1 MRKKDEIGP
10 HIKSNNDTNKIM
22 TRLIIALMPIVCFAI
37 FKNTII
43 SYYKT
48 DSSIISLLN
57 PIFMIFTGII
67 TSLLS
72 EYLYIKI
79 VLRKSNKVTFKELI
93 KSYSIIPGLFVALL
107 LPVNTPLWIVAFGAF
122 TSSII
127 GKMLFGG
134 LGQNIFNPALVG
146 YLLISASYSSLI
158 GGYLN
163 SYELDAIASS
173 TPLTNLA
180 SLNYFGTYETL
191 ISPYGNL
198 FNFLFG
204 TIPGSLGEVSKIL
217 IIVAFIYLTLTKTI
231 KWKIPF
237 MYVLTVFI
245 MTFLIGNSVNLGI
258 WYPTFHILS
267 GGLLFGAVF
276 MATDPVTSPITNAG
290 QVLYGI
296 SLGILT
302 VILRF
307 LTPYPEGVATSIL
320 FMNLL
325 VFLFDKIG
333 LKIKY
338 NIKKIWI
345 PILVIII
352 IFTSSV
358 LLISNRL
365 KEAKKEENNKEVKT
379 VEILDVKEEGNKKI
393 YTVSSKGWGIIKA
406 TVDVIDKEIKSIIV
420 TDSSTET
427 QWSEI
432 EKANYI
438 FEVINNQNNIDE
450 LDAVSG
456 STKSSDALKNIVRK
470 IIEEENN
477 E

>member
-1 MRKKDEIGP
+1 MRKRDEIGP
-10 HIKSNNDTNKIM
+10 HIKSDDNTDKIM

-37 FKNTII
+37 FKNTIV

-48 DSSIISLLN
+48 DSSIMSLLN
-57 PIFMIFTGII
+57 PVFMIFIGII

-72 EYLYIKI
+72 EYLYIRFVQKN
-79 VLRKSNKVTFKELI
+79 SNKVTFRELI

-122 TSSII
+122 AASII

-146 YLLISASYSSLI
+146 YLLIGASYSSLL

-163 SYELDAIASS
+163 SYELDAIAGS

-191 ISPYGNL
+191 ITPYGSL

-204 TIPGSLGEVSKIL
+204 TIPGSLGEVCKIL
-217 IIVAFIYLTLTKTI
+217 IVVAFIYLALTKTI
-231 KWKIPF
+231 KWKIPV
-237 MYVLTVFI
+237 MYVSTVFV
-245 MTFLIGNSVNLGI
+245 MTFLIGNSVDLGI

-276 MATDPVTSPITNAG
+276 MATDPVTSPITNTG

-296 SLGILT
+296 TLGILT
-302 VILRF
+302 VVLRF
-307 LTPYPEGVATSIL
+307 LTPFPEGVATSIL

-333 LKIKY
+333 VKAKY
-338 NIKKIWI
+338 NKKKAYI
-345 PILVIII
+345 PILILIIL
-352 IFTSSV
+352 FSSSILV
-358 LLISNRL
+358 ISNKL
-365 KEAKKEENNKEVKT
+365 KDTKNNESNNEIKSVEIIEVK
-379 VEILDVKEEGNKKI
+379 EDGNKKI

-406 TVDVIDKEIKSIIV
+406 TVDVVDKEIKSIIV

-427 QWSEI
+427 QWNEI

-438 FEVINNQNNIDE
+438 LEVINNQKNIND